1 MYSHITDASCCQ
13 MNQWSRVSNR
23 HGQTLLSLAFNYG
36 VLSLMTLTFGIAR
49 LEVNLED
56 RPHGCFAALS
66 EEQKI
71 DHVMH
76 HMLRDF
82 KSGAEEIQLVDDER
96 VCYQASVRGR
106 CLWSLSAP
114 THYWCGRLD
123 GYSLVVWSARWLLI
137 GGVVG

>member
-1 MYSHITDASCCQ
+1 MICINITQLMFPCRQ
-13 MNQWSRVSNR
+13 MNQWSRVSNQ

-56 RPHGCFAALS
+56 RPPGCFATLS

-71 DHVMH
+71 GHVMH

-96 VCYQASVRGR
+96 VCYQASDGDDV
-106 CLWSLSAP
+106 
-114 THYWCGRLD
+114 CGRIST
-123 GYSLVVWSARWLLI
+123 YSLLGWSGREMASHSSSSSYS
-137 GGVVG
+137 